1 MHSKCKTTN
10 YIFNENNFLLSVIL
24 DRESGANGKCRD
36 IFINE
41 TLGAERNKLL
51 YEPRNSVFR
60 YSGFSECIKFPNSM
74 HGVTANKV
82 RFQHVNALEFIYIT
96 VDRGC

>member
-1 MHSKCKTTN
+1 MKITFYC
-10 YIFNENNFLLSVIL
+10 LLFEIGN
-24 DRESGANGKCRD
+24 RERKEKCRD
-36 IFINE
+36 IFSNE

-60 YSGFSECIKFPNSM
+60 YGGFSECITFPNST

-96 VDRGC
+96 VDHGC